1 MRKYDMTNKKFYI
14 LLKAFYEVYGR
25 TPTIEEIEGY
35 TGLDIKTINYHLTKL
50 DRLGKIELITKQI
63 KIIRIKENIY
73 E

>member
-1 MRKYDMTNKKFYI
+1 MRNYDMTNKRFYI

-35 TGLDIKTINYHLTKL
+35 TGLDINTINYHLTKL

-63 KIIRIKENIY
+63 KFIRIKED
-73 E
+73 

>member
-1 MRKYDMTNKKFYI
+1 MRNYDMTNKRFYI

-63 KIIRIKENIY
+63 KFIRIKENIY

>member
-1 MRKYDMTNKKFYI
+1 MRNYDMTNKRFYI